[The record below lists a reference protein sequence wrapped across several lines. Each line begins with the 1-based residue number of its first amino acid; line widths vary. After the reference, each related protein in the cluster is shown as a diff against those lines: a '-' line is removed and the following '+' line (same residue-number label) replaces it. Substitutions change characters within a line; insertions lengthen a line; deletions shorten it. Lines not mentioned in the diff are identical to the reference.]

1 MNTIKNI
8 GIIECGI
15 SGKNFHSN
23 HASHLNGAVVSKI
36 LVADTSSANIVHAQ
50 YPNTEL
56 VFDKASILNDNSI
69 DMVILSEPNETELF
83 MVGEILQAGKQVR
96 IL

>member
-1 MNTIKNI
+1 MHTIKNI
-8 GIIECGI
+8 GIIECGT
-15 SGKNFHSN
+15 SGKNFHTN
-23 HASHLNGAVVSKI
+23 HSAHLNGFVVSKI
-36 LVADTSSANIVHAQ
+36 LVADTSAAQMVHKQ

-56 VFDKASILNDNSI
+56 VFDKASILNDNTI